1 MYLYGKPDEEPLD
14 LAPLAGL
21 EDLTVHLGYG
31 TRTTGTELF
40 PPERIVRDA

>member
-1 MYLYGKPDEEPLD
+1 MYLYGTPADDPLD

-21 EDLTVHLGYG
+21 ENLTVHIGFG

-40 PPERIVRDA
+40 PPERLLPDT